1 MNAWKENSQDK
12 ERDAIHGLDNKE
24 VPQREKTAGSL
35 RDACLCMLGEWPV
48 GV

>member
-1 MNAWKENSQDK
+1 MLGRRIPKIRK
-12 ERDAIHGLDNKE
+12 GIAIHGFDNKE